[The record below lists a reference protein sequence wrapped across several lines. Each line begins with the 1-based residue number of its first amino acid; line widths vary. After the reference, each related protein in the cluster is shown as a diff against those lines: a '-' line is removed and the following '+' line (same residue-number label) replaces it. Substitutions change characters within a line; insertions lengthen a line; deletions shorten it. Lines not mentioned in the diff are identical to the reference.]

1 MKKQLT
7 AVLLVIALLLTM
19 AGCSAAET
27 VRKLDEAEDKVEAKL
42 DAAEDKVEDA
52 VRDAVAPA
60 PAAPAAGETG
70 KTLTA
75 EEAQK
80 IALDHLGFTAEEVT
94 RLRCE
99 YEIDDGIPQFT
110 VEFEQGDWE
119 YEFDIQAETGSII
132 SFDKDSRYD

>member
-19 AGCSAAET
+19 TGCSVAGTA
-27 VRKLDEAEDKVEAKL
+27 RKLDEAEDKVEAKI

-52 VRDAVAPA
+52 LRDAVAP
-60 PAAPAAGETG
+60 APAAGETG

-94 RLRCE
+94 RLRSE

-119 YEFDIQAETGSII
+119 YEFDIHAETGSII